1 MQHNYQFIITL
12 ASISLIYSLFY
23 FYIYRQKKH
32 NYIAFWGFGWMIYS
46 LGYLLDLVIFAE
58 TYFFILKNFLSI
70 ISAFFLLVGTF
81 EFVGSRFYKVFV
93 FLSLLIFVIFLGL
106 SLVMAATD
114 NIDYFS
120 NLLALTASILLSAI
134 SVGTGIIFLVHE
146 SDRQSFLFLGAKKD
160 VTIDIAAWVFI
171 IWGTHKGFY
180 NFVTPDFDVS
190 SWNYISSIFL
200 TNILN
205 IALILVH
212 SAKSNS
218 DIMESERLYRLLAEN
233 SRDAIVKISLL
244 PEISFIYISPAI
256 KEITGYT
263 EHEFYREPDFFTGI
277 IADEDRARYRD
288 YLLQIKEIDS
298 KITFRLRQ
306 KNKMQIWIEQHSSL
320 VFDENGVPLYVEA
333 ILRDVS
339 DRMLIEENLF
349 NSETA
354 RRQLLANISHELK
367 SPITSIIGYLSV
379 IQDNLLSTPQEALKF
394 VRTCLE
400 KSITLNELI
409 KDLFE
414 LSKLEAKQLSFQFE
428 RVNAEEYFWD
438 AYNKF
443 KTDIEKSGATA
454 IFETSGRATEKTVI
468 SIDKRRLDQV
478 VYNIIANALNYIEK
492 NGVIKFKYNPKKGFH
507 WPDEKKN
514 RDSFVIFAIEDNGA
528 GIPKEELSLIF
539 QRFYRSRSSAGTGGT
554 GLGLAISKEIVDLHG
569 GVIWAE
575 SRRQKGTTLYVAVPK
590 IHDQR

>member
-1 MQHNYQFIITL
+1 
-12 ASISLIYSLFY
+12 
-23 FYIYRQKKH
+23 
-32 NYIAFWGFGWMIYS
+32 
-46 LGYLLDLVIFAE
+46 
-58 TYFFILKNFLSI
+58 
-70 ISAFFLLVGTF
+70 
-81 EFVGSRFYKVFV
+81 
-93 FLSLLIFVIFLGL
+93 
-106 SLVMAATD
+106 
-114 NIDYFS
+114 
-120 NLLALTASILLSAI
+120 
-134 SVGTGIIFLVHE
+134 
-146 SDRQSFLFLGAKKD
+146 
-160 VTIDIAAWVFI
+160 
-171 IWGTHKGFY
+171 
-180 NFVTPDFDVS
+180 
-190 SWNYISSIFL
+190 
-200 TNILN
+200 
-205 IALILVH
+205 
-212 SAKSNS
+212 
-218 DIMESERLYRLLAEN
+218 MESERLYRLLAEN